1 MKKIGFLSFNYWSD
15 QRGSRVR
22 SAGESLRQS
31 VDLAVA
37 AEEIGIDG
45 AYFRVHHF
53 AEQQANPFPLLAS
66 IAARTTA
73 LEVGTGVIDMRYEN
87 PLSLAEQAAAT
98 DLLSSERL
106 QLGVSRGSPE
116 HADRGYR
123 YFGHEPERGS
133 SDADMAR
140 ERTVDLLSALK
151 GGPIAAPNPQLYPGG
166 RKLPITPRSDTLRER
181 VWWGA
186 GNLHSALW
194 AAKQGMQLMSSTLIQ
209 DEKGIPFDRLQ
220 LEQIDGFRK
229 AWHGTGWE
237 WAPQVSVA
245 RGIMPIVDDATRAY
259 FAGKRS
265 GGEGVGQLEGISS
278 RFGPSFY
285 GEPKELVER
294 LRHDAALDAA
304 DMVMITIPN
313 QLGVEFNTTLLE
325 GIKAVG
331 DALGWNHP

>member
-15 QRGSRVR
+15 QRGSHVR
-22 SAGESLRQS
+22 SAGEALDQS
-31 VDLAVA
+31 VELAVA
-37 AEEIGIDG
+37 AEEIGING

-53 AEQQANPFPLLAS
+53 SEQQANPFPLLS
-66 IAARTTA
+66 HIAAKTTK
-73 LEVGTGVIDMRYEN
+73 LELGTGVIDMRYEN

-98 DLLSSERL
+98 DLLSGERL

-123 YFGHEPERGS
+123 YFGHTPKKGS

-140 ERTVDLLSALK
+140 ERTAELLSALD
-151 GGPIAAPNPQLYPGG
+151 GAPIADANPQLYPKGK
-166 RKLPITPRSDTLRER
+166 KLPVTPRSATLRER

-186 GNLHSALW
+186 GNLESAVW
-194 AAKQGMQLMSSTLIQ
+194 TAQQGMQLMSSTLIQ
-209 DEKGIPFDRLQ
+209 DEKGIPFDLLQ
-220 LEQIDGFRK
+220 LEQIDGFKK
-229 AWHGTGWE
+229 AWHDAGWD

-245 RGIMPIVDDATRAY
+245 RSIMPNVDDTTRSY
-259 FAGKRS
+259 FAGQRS

-285 GEPKELVER
+285 GEPEQLVEQ
-294 LRHDAALDAA
+294 LRHDAALDAS

-313 QLGVEFNTTLLE
+313 QLGVNLNTHLLQ
-325 GIKAVG
+325 GIKAIG